1 MMEIKIPV
9 GRSGFADIR
18 KNGYYFSDKSGF
30 IEELLKADANQVT
43 LITRPRRFGKTLAMN
58 MLAEFFDVQKDSREL
73 FLGLAIASNTHLCKN
88 WMNQYPTLLLSF
100 KNVDGLDFPSAYAQL
115 VSVLAKPYKSHLYL
129 TESDMKICSNHRM
142 FENCKRKYFHRNQ

>member
-18 KNGYYFSDKSGF
+18 KNGYYFADKSGF
-30 IEELLKADANQVT
+30 IEELLKTDATQVT
-43 LITRPRRFGKTLAMN
+43 LITRPRRFGKTLAMS
-58 MLAEFFDVQKDSREL
+58 MLTEFFDVQKDSRKL
-73 FLGLAIASNTHLCKN
+73 FLGLSIASNTQLCKN

-115 VSVLAKPYKSHLYL
+115 VSVLAKLY
-129 TESDMKICSNHRM
+129 
-142 FENCKRKYFHRNQ
+142 F

>member
-18 KNGYYFSDKSGF
+18 KNGYYFADKSGF
-30 IEELLKADANQVT
+30 IEELLKTDATQVT
-43 LITRPRRFGKTLAMN
+43 LITRPRRFGKTLAMS
-58 MLAEFFDVQKDSREL
+58 MLTEFFDVQKDSRKL
-73 FLGLAIASNTHLCKN
+73 FLGLSIASNTQLCKN
-88 WMNQYPTLLLSF
+88 WMNQYPTLFLSF

-115 VSVLAKPYKSHLYL
+115 VSVLEELYKNHLYL
-129 TESDMKICSNHRM
+129 IESDMTICSNHRM

>member
-1 MMEIKIPV
+1 
-9 GRSGFADIR
+9 
-18 KNGYYFSDKSGF
+18 
-30 IEELLKADANQVT
+30 
-43 LITRPRRFGKTLAMN
+43 
-58 MLAEFFDVQKDSREL
+58 
-73 FLGLAIASNTHLCKN
+73 
-88 WMNQYPTLLLSF
+88 MNQYPTLLLSF